1 MTESYAAV
9 CHSKK
14 KTLLVI
20 SRAQIGHLLLLFIVM
35 SCKLQAET
43 SQFFSWYGP
52 CFRVPYFFITI
63 TIANHI
69 YVPKHDF
76 RCYPWTNGA
85 WCHHNTNYI
94 TLSLFLKL
102 FGFPFV
108 PRKPS
113 SHVAHHDPIILTAHL
128 LAEPAYSMGA
138 TLGST
143 QRSIR
148 FLWIVSIRKSP
159 FGPWDCV

>member
-1 MTESYAAV
+1 MSQSMTS
-9 CHSKK
+9 
-14 KTLLVI
+14 
-20 SRAQIGHLLLLFIVM
+20 
-35 SCKLQAET
+35 
-43 SQFFSWYGP
+43 
-52 CFRVPYFFITI
+52 
-63 TIANHI
+63 
-69 YVPKHDF
+69 
-76 RCYPWTNGA
+76 GA
-85 WCHHNTNYI
+85 IREQTVHHNTNYI

-148 FLWIVSIRKSP
+148 FL
-159 FGPWDCV
+159 